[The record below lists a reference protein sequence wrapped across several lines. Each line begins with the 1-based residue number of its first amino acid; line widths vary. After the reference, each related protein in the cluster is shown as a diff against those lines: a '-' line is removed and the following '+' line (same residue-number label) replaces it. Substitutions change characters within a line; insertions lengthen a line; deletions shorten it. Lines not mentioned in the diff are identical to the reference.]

1 MDRPQYYM
9 DRTPYYLLMDRNA
22 ARRLIR
28 STYGEDFDDCCI
40 DGRYS
45 VDHYYPIRSRVNQ
58 YYAVEP
64 EPKPEPEKPLSIRD
78 SLHNPGLARRSV
90 ENMVAINRPR
100 ISAYMTE
107 YFPLLKEA
115 LATLTYKT
123 LISFAKI
130 PDFHRIYYDTMMS
143 LGLENYCVPPDTPNL
158 HKPKLDRDEIIA
170 DVMASFPNIV
180 ACMEAKQA
188 KIPPTLMQ
196 QAAPSERELI
206 AIFMKWVKESPM
218 QIQEAYR
225 YALICVGLRD
235 LLPGYPDPT
244 PESRERRQ
252 ALANEQ
258 KSVEKVVE
266 YTPSPS
272 PTPNSTPSPTPNL
285 DSPSP
290 SPTPN
295 STPSPTPDL
304 AQNKQPVKQAEG
316 YALNDPVQP
325 LASSALVAVSNSQ
338 FPEPDSKL
346 DGSCSIC
353 MARRADTVLGCT
365 HVYCNTCVKDAQ
377 LCPHCRTNIVTR
389 TIILWP

>member
-1 MDRPQYYM
+1 
-9 DRTPYYLLMDRNA
+9 
-22 ARRLIR
+22 
-28 STYGEDFDDCCI
+28 
-40 DGRYS
+40 
-45 VDHYYPIRSRVNQ
+45 
-58 YYAVEP
+58 
-64 EPKPEPEKPLSIRD
+64 
-78 SLHNPGLARRSV
+78 
-90 ENMVAINRPR
+90 
-100 ISAYMTE
+100 MTE

-170 DVMASFPNIV
+170 DVMVSFPNIV

-196 QAAPSERELI
+196 QVATSERELI
-206 AIFMKWVKESPM
+206 AIFMKWVKESDV
-218 QIQEAYR
+218 QIREAYR

-266 YTPSPS
+266 YA
-272 PTPNSTPSPTPNL
+272 
-285 DSPSP
+285 PSP

-304 AQNKQPVKQAEG
+304 TQNKQPVKQAEG

-325 LASSALVAVSNSQ
+325 LASSALVAPSPQLS
-338 FPEPDSKL
+338 EPDSKL

-389 TIILWP
+389 TLIHWP